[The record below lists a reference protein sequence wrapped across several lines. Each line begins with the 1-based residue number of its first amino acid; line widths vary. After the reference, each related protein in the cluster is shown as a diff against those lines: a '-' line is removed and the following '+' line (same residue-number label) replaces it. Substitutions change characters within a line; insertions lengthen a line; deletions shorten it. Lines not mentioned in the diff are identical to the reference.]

1 MGALSIAGGT
11 VLTLDDARPLIAD
24 ASVLIEDGR
33 ILDLRPGWV
42 VHGEVIDARGRIVM
56 PGLVNAH
63 AHALEGLFRGC
74 GGELTLLP
82 WIRRT
87 HALMDQLDAGGARI
101 AGMLAA
107 AEMLR
112 SGTTAYLDPEIP
124 TDTRFDGLVAGL
136 LAVGIRPAVTLLIED
151 RGGYHQWS
159 DRSEPALSTHEVD
172 LIDRWAGPTSPVR
185 MFAGP
190 SVLSAVTP
198 ALGRAIRAVHDERGI
213 GIAIHFG
220 EVPEDLEDVRD
231 RGWPSIVDF
240 AAEAGLLPPG
250 ALLTHGVQLAEAE
263 LVRLAAMEVSLVHCP
278 SSNAKLAS
286 GIAPLTSM
294 LARGLNV
301 ALGSD
306 GAVCNDSY
314 DMFAEMRLA
323 ALLQK
328 VRQLDPAA
336 VAPRDVLRMATVN
349 GARALGIDAGRI
361 VPGALGDITVVD
373 PVRLGSWPTPNIVD
387 SLVFATTAANVVDVF
402 VGGEARVRD
411 SQLVGVDVSRLLADA
426 RDVAGQAISDAG
438 LDEAVRP
445 SW

>member
-1 MGALSIAGGT
+1 MGALSIAGGA
-11 VLTLDDARPLIAD
+11 VLTLDDARPLLRD

-33 ILDLRPGWV
+33 ILDVRPGWV
-42 VHGEVIDARGRIVM
+42 THGEVIDARGRIVM

-87 HALMDQLDAGGARI
+87 HALMDQLDVEGARI

-107 AEMLR
+107 AEMVR

-124 TDTRFDGLVAGL
+124 TDARFDGLVAGL
-136 LAVGIRPAVTLLIED
+136 LAIGIRPAVTLLIED

-159 DRSEPALSTHEVD
+159 DRTEPALTGREQDLVD
-172 LIDRWAGPTSPVR
+172 QWTEPASPVR
-185 MFAGP
+185 LFAGP

-198 ALGRAIRAVHDERGI
+198 ALGRAIRAIHDERGV
-213 GIAIHFG
+213 GIASHFG

-231 RGWPSIVDF
+231 RGWDSIVDF
-240 AAEAGLLPPG
+240 ADAAGLLPPG
-250 ALLTHGVQLAEAE
+250 AVLTHGVQLNEVDLE
-263 LVRLAAMEVSLVHCP
+263 RLAALGVSLVHCP

-294 LARGLNV
+294 LTRGLNV

-328 VRQLDPAA
+328 VGKLDPTAI
-336 VAPRDVLRMATVN
+336 APRDVLRMATVN

-361 VPGALGDITVVD
+361 APGALADITVVD
-373 PVRLGSWPTPNIVD
+373 PVRLGSWPTANFVD
-387 SLVFATTAANVVDVF
+387 TLVFATNGANVVDVF
-402 VGGEARVRD
+402 VGGEAKVRD
-411 SQLVGVDVSRLLADA
+411 GQLVGLDVPALLVQAHDVSR
-426 RDVAGQAISDAG
+426 QAISDAG
-438 LDEAVRP
+438 LADELRP
-445 SW
+445 TW